1 MKSRASGSRKASLT
15 KPSGP
20 TTIERVTR
28 PFQEFSESEAAGG
41 VLLLAAA
48 ALALAWANSPWAES
62 YSTLWE
68 HKFTIGFE
76 GFALSKSILH
86 WINDGLMA
94 IFFFVVGLEI
104 KRELLVGELAS
115 PRQAAL
121 PIVGA
126 LGGVVVPALLYFSLN
141 AGGPGA
147 AGWGIPIA
155 TDIAFAMGAMAL
167 LGSRVPV
174 GLKVFL
180 TALAIVDDIVA
191 VLVIAIFYTGNLS
204 WPSLGVAGGFFA
216 ALLAASILGMR
227 HPLPYA
233 LLGVCMWVAML
244 LSGVHATIAGVLLAL
259 AVPAQPRIDVEKF
272 IARGRRLL
280 DQMEY
285 PDDGEEHILRSE
297 ARQVAVMAL
306 EDACEK
312 VETPLQ
318 RFEHTLLPWVRL
330 IIMPVFALANAG
342 VALGTST
349 AAATQPYLARHR
361 ARPRGGQAH
370 RHLLRLVVGGASG
383 TGIAASAGRLAANP
397 RRRRAR
403 RDRLHYVDLH
413 RQPGLRRTT
422 AAGDREAGNFCR
434 LARRR
439 RHGISFALQI
449 RPRVNRRSMEQANPK
464 CRVKQRAGCET
475 GIKASSNISCG
486 SPTPIDVRNIWALQ
500 LIQ

>member
-41 VLLLAAA
+41 VLLLAAS

-121 PIVGA
+121 PIAGA
-126 LGGVVVPALLYFSLN
+126 LGGVVVPAILYLSLN

-204 WPSLGVAGGFFA
+204 WPSLGVVSGFFA

-244 LSGVHATIAGVLLAL
+244 LSGVHATIAGVL
-259 AVPAQPRIDVEKF
+259 
-272 IARGRRLL
+272 
-280 DQMEY
+280 
-285 PDDGEEHILRSE
+285 
-297 ARQVAVMAL
+297 
-306 EDACEK
+306 
-312 VETPLQ
+312 
-318 RFEHTLLPWVRL
+318 
-330 IIMPVFALANAG
+330 AG
-342 VALGTST
+342 AGGAG
-349 AAATQPYLARHR
+349 AAADRRGKVHR
-361 ARPRGGQAH
+361 ARTSPSRSNG
-370 RHLLRLVVGGASG
+370 VS
-383 TGIAASAGRLAANP
+383 
-397 RRRRAR
+397 RRWRRAHFAKR
-403 RDRLHYVDLH
+403 
-413 RQPGLRRTT
+413 G
-422 AAGDREAGNFCR
+422 AAGCRDGARGCVRESR
-434 LARRR
+434 DT
-439 RHGISFALQI
+439 
-449 RPRVNRRSMEQANPK
+449 P
-464 CRVKQRAGCET
+464 
-475 GIKASSNISCG
+475 
-486 SPTPIDVRNIWALQ
+486 PTL
-500 LIQ
+500 

>member
-1 MKSRASGSRKASLT
+1 MKSRAPGSRKASLT

-20 TTIERVTR
+20 TPIERVAR

-48 ALALAWANSPWAES
+48 AVALAWANSPWAQS
-62 YSTLWE
+62 YFTFWE
-68 HKFTIGFE
+68 HKITIGFE
-76 GFALSKSILH
+76 GFALSKPILH

-121 PIVGA
+121 PIAGA
-126 LGGVVVPALLYFSLN
+126 LGGVLVPALLYLSLN

-147 AGWGIPIA
+147 SGWGIPIA
-155 TDIAFAMGAMAL
+155 TDIAFAMGAISL

-191 VLVIAIFYTGNLS
+191 VLVIAIFYMGTLS
-204 WPSLGVAGGFFA
+204 WLSLGAASGFFA
-216 ALLAASILGMR
+216 ALLAASGLGMR

-233 LLGVCMWVAML
+233 LLGICMWIAML
-244 LSGVHATIAGVLLAL
+244 LSGIHAAIAGVLVAL
-259 AVPAQPRIDVEKF
+259 VVPAQPRIDVEKF
-272 IARGRRLL
+272 VARGRQLL
-280 DQMEY
+280 DQMEH
-285 PDDGEEHILRSE
+285 PDRGKEHILRSE

-342 VALGTST
+342 VALGTGT
-349 AAATQPYLARHR
+349 AAATSPISL
-361 ARPRGGQAH
+361 GIVLG
-370 RHLLRLVVGGASG
+370 LVVGKPIGIFCASWLAVHLGLASLPTQVTWRQILGVGAIG
-383 TGIAASAGRLAANP
+383 GIGFTMSIFIADLAFAGQPLLELAKLGIFAAS
-397 RRRRAR
+397 
-403 RDRLHYVDLH
+403 V
-413 RQPGLRRTT
+413 
-422 AAGDREAGNFCR
+422 AAG
-434 LARRR
+434 
-439 RHGISFALQI
+439 GIGLLLLFKSG
-449 RPRVNRRSMEQANPK
+449 
-464 CRVKQRAGCET
+464 RA
-475 GIKASSNISCG
+475 
-486 SPTPIDVRNIWALQ
+486 
-500 LIQ
+500 

>member
-1 MKSRASGSRKASLT
+1 MKSRASGSRKTSLT

-20 TTIERVTR
+20 TPIERVAK

-41 VLLLAAA
+41 VLLLAAT
-48 ALALAWANSPWAES
+48 ALALVWANSPWARS
-62 YSTLWE
+62 YFTFWE

-76 GFALSKSILH
+76 GFALSKSILQ

-121 PIVGA
+121 PIAGA
-126 LGGVVVPALLYFSLN
+126 LGGVLVPALLYFLLN

-147 AGWGIPIA
+147 SGWGIPIA

-204 WPSLGVAGGFFA
+204 WPSLGVVSVFFA
-216 ALLAASILGMR
+216 ALLTASILGMR

-244 LSGVHATIAGVLLAL
+244 LSGVHATIAGILLAL

-272 IARGRRLL
+272 IARGHRLL
-280 DQMEY
+280 DQMES

-318 RFEHTLLPWVRL
+318 RFEHRLLPWVRL

-342 VALGTST
+342 VAFGTST
-349 AAATQPYLARHR
+349 AAAPTSPISLGIVLGLVLGKPIGIFCASWLAVH
-361 ARPRGGQAH
+361 
-370 RHLLRLVVGGASG
+370 LRLASLPAQVGWRQILGVGALG
-383 TGIAASAGRLAANP
+383 GIGFTMSIFIAGLAFTEQPLLEVAKLGIFAASLIAGSTGFLLLFKFG
-397 RRRRAR
+397 RA
-403 RDRLHYVDLH
+403 
-413 RQPGLRRTT
+413 
-422 AAGDREAGNFCR
+422 
-434 LARRR
+434 
-439 RHGISFALQI
+439 
-449 RPRVNRRSMEQANPK
+449 
-464 CRVKQRAGCET
+464 
-475 GIKASSNISCG
+475 
-486 SPTPIDVRNIWALQ
+486 
-500 LIQ
+500 

>member
-1 MKSRASGSRKASLT
+1 M
-15 KPSGP
+15 P
-20 TTIERVTR
+20 IERITR

-41 VLLLAAA
+41 VLLLATAM
-48 ALALAWANSPWAES
+48 LALAWANSPWTES
-62 YSTLWE
+62 YSMLWK
-68 HKFTIGFE
+68 HKFSIGFE

-121 PIVGA
+121 PIAGA
-126 LGGVVVPALLYFSLN
+126 IGGVVVPALLYLSLN

-147 AGWGIPIA
+147 AGWGIPMA
-155 TDIAFAMGAMAL
+155 TDIAFVIGAMAL
-167 LGSRVPV
+167 LGSRVPA

-204 WPSLGVAGGFFA
+204 WLSLGVAGGFFA
-216 ALLAASILGMR
+216 AILAAGILGMR

-233 LLGVCMWVAML
+233 LLGFCMWVAML
-244 LSGVHATIAGVLLAL
+244 LSGVHSTIAGVLAAL

-285 PDDGEEHILRSE
+285 PDDGVEHILRSE
-297 ARQVAVMAL
+297 ARQVAVLAL

-330 IIMPVFALANAG
+330 IIMPLFAFANAG
-342 VALGTST
+342 VPLGASFASAATSPISIGIVLGLVLGKPVGIFCASWLAVRLRLASLPDQVSWRQILGAGALGGIGFTMSIFI
-349 AAATQPYLARHR
+349 AGLAFTE
-361 ARPRGGQAH
+361 QS
-370 RHLLRLVVGGASG
+370 LLDVAKLGIFVGSLVAGG
-383 TGIAASAGRLAANP
+383 TGFLLLFKSA
-397 RRRRAR
+397 RA
-403 RDRLHYVDLH
+403 
-413 RQPGLRRTT
+413 
-422 AAGDREAGNFCR
+422 
-434 LARRR
+434 
-439 RHGISFALQI
+439 
-449 RPRVNRRSMEQANPK
+449 
-464 CRVKQRAGCET
+464 
-475 GIKASSNISCG
+475 
-486 SPTPIDVRNIWALQ
+486 
-500 LIQ
+500 

>member
-1 MKSRASGSRKASLT
+1 MSGDNNCELMKSRASSSKKASLT

-20 TTIERVTR
+20 TPIEPVAR

-41 VLLLAAA
+41 VLLLATT

-62 YSTLWE
+62 YFKLWE
-68 HKFTIGFE
+68 HEFTIGFE

-86 WINDGLMA
+86 WINEGLMA

-115 PRQAAL
+115 PRHAAL
-121 PIVGA
+121 PIAGA
-126 LGGVVVPALLYFSLN
+126 LGGVVVPALLYLSLN

-147 AGWGIPIA
+147 AGWGIPMA

-204 WPSLGVAGGFFA
+204 WPSIGVAGGFFA
-216 ALLAASILGMR
+216 ALLGAGILGMR

-233 LLGVCMWVAML
+233 LLGLCLWVAML
-244 LSGVHATIAGVLLAL
+244 LSGVHATIAGVLVAL
-259 AVPAQPRIDVEKF
+259 AVPAQPRIDVGNF
-272 IARGRRLL
+272 IARGRRFL
-280 DQMEY
+280 DQMEN
-285 PDDGEEHILRSE
+285 PEDGEEHILRSE
-297 ARQVAVMAL
+297 SRQAAVTAL

-342 VALGTST
+342 VALGIST
-349 AAATQPYLARHR
+349 GAATSPVSL
-361 ARPRGGQAH
+361 GIVFG
-370 RHLLRLVVGGASG
+370 LVVGKPIGIFCASWLAVRLGLASLPAKVDWRQICGVGVIGGIGFTMSIFIANLAFAGQPLLELAKLGIFAASLVAGG
-383 TGIAASAGRLAANP
+383 TGFLLLFKSGR
-397 RRRRAR
+397 
-403 RDRLHYVDLH
+403 
-413 RQPGLRRTT
+413 T
-422 AAGDREAGNFCR
+422 
-434 LARRR
+434 
-439 RHGISFALQI
+439 
-449 RPRVNRRSMEQANPK
+449 
-464 CRVKQRAGCET
+464 
-475 GIKASSNISCG
+475 
-486 SPTPIDVRNIWALQ
+486 
-500 LIQ
+500 

>member
-20 TTIERVTR
+20 THDRAGDEAISGVQRERSGR
-28 PFQEFSESEAAGG
+28 RRAAPGG
-41 VLLLAAA
+41 CGAGARVGELAVGGELFH
-48 ALALAWANSPWAES
+48 ALGAQVYHWLRG
-62 YSTLWE
+62 L
-68 HKFTIGFE
+68 
-76 GFALSKSILH
+76 ALSKSILH

-121 PIVGA
+121 PIAGA

-147 AGWGIPIA
+147 AGWGIPMA
-155 TDIAFAMGAMAL
+155 TDIAFAVGAMAL

-204 WPSLGVAGGFFA
+204 WPSLGVVSGFFA

-233 LLGVCMWVAML
+233 LLGFCMWVAML
-244 LSGVHATIAGVLLAL
+244 LSGVHATIAGVLAAL

-330 IIMPVFALANAG
+330 IIMPLFALANAG

-349 AAATQPYLARHR
+349 AAAQPALSRSESCSASWWVNPLASF
-361 ARPRGGQAH
+361 APRGWRCGWA
-370 RHLLRLVVGGASG
+370 
-383 TGIAASAGRLAANP
+383 GIAASAGRLAANP

-403 RDRLHYVDLH
+403 RHRLHYVDFY
-413 RQPGLRRTT
+413 RRPGLRRTT
-422 AAGDREAGNFCR
+422 AAGDREAGHLCG
-434 LARRR
+434 LAYRR

-449 RPRVNRRSMEQANPK
+449 Q
-464 CRVKQRAGCET
+464 Q
-475 GIKASSNISCG
+475 
-486 SPTPIDVRNIWALQ
+486 
-500 LIQ
+500 